1 MEKPKVIYIPMYYP
15 VLYQTFLRREIGG
28 MSKAGCEMQVAPCL
42 PGGDA
47 RVNQS
52 HPIFRPGWRWLTAP
66 LEWLRWY
73 GGNPGLVVRGL
84 KKVSQYPP
92 QNLESWFF
100 MFWAVL
106 YAPLVASL
114 AQREGVK
121 HAHAAWATA
130 PASVAWLVYKL
141 CGISFSFG
149 AQAYDLYRDGGD
161 NFLVPKCRDAKFI
174 HTTTQNNVQTLT
186 ERSPQTA
193 EKILLA
199 RRGLEAMPPERV
211 AGHSGDEIRLLSV
224 GRLVPKKGHKY
235 QLEVCRMLKEQGR
248 QVSLKL
254 VGEGA
259 LHEELQA
266 LVKEYDLEDDVE
278 FCGAAA
284 PEEVPQYYAW
294 SDIFW
299 HTGIVDDSGDR
310 DGLPNVVPEAMG
322 HEVPVICGVEV
333 GVLEAITDRVT
344 GLVVDPSDTDKLAL
358 AVLELKENEL
368 LRNELTTNA
377 RQWVRDNF
385 LAENNAA
392 KIAAAVRQEH
402 GS

>member
-1 MEKPKVIYIPMYYP
+1 MSENPRVIYIPMYYP

-28 MSKAGCEMQVAPCL
+28 MAQAGCEMQVVPCL

-47 RVNQS
+47 RVQQS

-73 GGNPGLVVRGL
+73 GGNPGLVVRGVKMV
-84 KKVSQYPP
+84 KKFPP
-92 QNLESWFF
+92 QHLESWFF
-100 MFWAVL
+100 LAWSVL

-114 AQREGVK
+114 VRREAVQ

-130 PASVAWLVYKL
+130 PASVAWLVHKL
-141 CGISFSFG
+141 CGIPFSFG
-149 AQAYDLYRDGGD
+149 AQAYDLYRQGGD
-161 NFLVPKCRDAKFI
+161 NFLLPKCRDAKFI

-193 EKILLA
+193 DKILLA
-199 RRGLEAMPPERV
+199 RRGLEAMPPHRI
-211 AGHSGDEIRLLSV
+211 AGEAEDEIRLLSV

-235 QLEVCRMLKEQGR
+235 QLEVCRKLKEQGR

-259 LHEELQA
+259 LREELEA
-266 LVKEYDLEDDVE
+266 LVKKYGLADEVE

-284 PEEVPQYYAW
+284 PDEVPQYYAW
-294 SDIFW
+294 ADIFW

-333 GVLEAITDRVT
+333 GVLEAISDRQT
-344 GLVVDPSDTDKLAL
+344 GLVVDPADTEQLTR
-358 AVLELKENEL
+358 AVLELKENAEL
-368 LRNELTTNA
+368 RQQLTANA
-377 RQWVRDNF
+377 RQWVEDHF
-385 LAENNAA
+385 LAEKNAA
-392 KIAAAVRQEH
+392 KIAAAVQQ
-402 GS
+402 